1 MEFRGIKY
9 DYEEW
14 TTYSGDEANC
24 FSCSD
29 PKLLDGLA
37 LKYFAADSIRE
48 MEQAIGYY
56 IDNKEKLIEVME
68 STRVATQDFYDKLLY
83 KGD

>member
-14 TTYSGDEANC
+14 VTYSGGEANC

-29 PKLLDGLA
+29 LKLLDGLG
-37 LKYFAADSIRE
+37 LKYFSADSIRE

-56 IDNKEKLIEVME
+56 IDNRESLIETME